1 MLLQNVLFRCG
12 GAAILLSNKWLDG
25 RRALAKLMHCVR
37 VQGVDDASY
46 ACVYEKEDADG
57 NHGVALGRDIV
68 KVAGYAMEKN
78 FTVLGPSVLPLS
90 EQLKVRGARVSRA
103 RARARARAIS
113 LALSGTEAGLFPRAE
128 ILRRVPSRR
137 RARSPAKRWSGRS

>member
-1 MLLQNVLFRCG
+1 
-12 GAAILLSNKWLDG
+12 
-25 RRALAKLMHCVR
+25 MHCVR

-103 RARARARAIS
+103 RARAIS
-113 LALSGTEAGLFPRAE
+113 LALSGAEAGLFPGAE